1 MDSNY
6 WSHSSYT
13 YIGPDSATYKD
24 NNPLG
29 SPVDIS
35 DFEFPPIPKTPL
47 DTKPPTVSIFS
58 PENIT
63 YAVNNVSITLN
74 VSEPPSW
81 IGYSLDGQ
89 ANVTIAEPTTL
100 TELSDGKH
108 SLTVYAN
115 DTAGNTG
122 ASETIYFTIA
132 QESDFPNLP
141 MEYEI
146 IVVAATAVAIGAA
159 ALLVYFRKIKKT
171 NVKIEKTMPEA
182 EM

>member
-89 ANVTIAEPTTL
+89 ANVTIAEPTNL
-100 TELSDGKH
+100 TGLSDGKH

-115 DTAGNTG
+115 DAAGNTG
-122 ASETIYFTIA
+122 SETIYFSIETQQSEPHRPSEPFPTTWIA
-132 QESDFPNLP
+132 
-141 MEYEI
+141 
-146 IVVAATAVAIGAA
+146 AATAIVEIGAFSF
-159 ALLVYFRKIKKT
+159 LVYFRKIKKT
-171 NVKIEKTMPEA
+171 NVKAKKNSA
-182 EM
+182 